1 MCTEDKHN
9 KYLTWPLGK
18 YTKTLLGKVACRSR
32 TNLPW
37 NGRIKQIN
45 RSFHRLVPSRPVI
58 MSLLPSLLLVS
69 LLQVPGLLP
78 VPVPLPVFDVI
89 PVKMEKV
96 EARDS
101 QGITRHI
108 LSLDLQERYKMQNVD
123 NILRYK
129 GQNVKTKYF

>member
-1 MCTEDKHN
+1 
-9 KYLTWPLGK
+9 
-18 YTKTLLGKVACRSR
+18 
-32 TNLPW
+32 
-37 NGRIKQIN
+37 
-45 RSFHRLVPSRPVI
+45 

-101 QGITRHI
+101 QGITEHVK
-108 LSLDLQERYKMQNVD
+108 EV
-123 NILRYK
+123 NIF
-129 GQNVKTKYF
+129 VSYFV

>member
-1 MCTEDKHN
+1 
-9 KYLTWPLGK
+9 
-18 YTKTLLGKVACRSR
+18 
-32 TNLPW
+32 
-37 NGRIKQIN
+37 
-45 RSFHRLVPSRPVI
+45 

-108 LSLDLQERYKMQNVD
+108 LSLDLQDRYKMQNVD
-123 NILRYK
+123 NIFRYK